1 MQRADRQGEKYWN
14 AGSSCICAAA
24 LAFREGARAGMEG
37 RGSVCTFVLA
47 GGLLQHMADAGADW
61 HVLCPL
67 GLFLLSYHRGAVR
80 MNA

>member
-1 MQRADRQGEKYWN
+1 MQRADGQEEKYWN
-14 AGSSCICAAA
+14 ACCLLMLGARASCAAA

-37 RGSVCTFVLA
+37 RGSICTFVLA

-67 GLFLLSYHRGAVR
+67 GFIPAFIS
-80 MNA
+80 